1 MGRLYLRAGV
11 YVFGSPTAVIYRS
24 SLVRELQPFYDES
37 LLHEDTEKCM
47 QILEHW
53 DFGFVHQVLSF
64 SRADNESISSAVR
77 TLEPMALDRYILV
90 QRYAPAFLDAG
101 EAETVRRESKR
112 TYYRVLAN
120 EVFKGRKPVFW
131 QYHKDGL
138 RTLRETLDLPYLALQ
153 AGRELLR
160 LASSPGMTAVRALR
174 FWKRK
179 MKQKER
185 YS

>member
-1 MGRLYLRAGV
+1 M
-11 YVFGSPTAVIYRS
+11 
-24 SLVRELQPFYDES
+24 VRELQPFYDES

-77 TLEPMALDRYILV
+77 DLEPVALDRYILV
-90 QRYAPAFLDAG
+90 QRYAPAFLDG
-101 EAETVRRESKR
+101 REAETVRRESKR
-112 TYYRVLAN
+112 TYYRVLAA
-120 EVFKGRKPVFW
+120 EVLKHRGTAFW

-138 RTLRETLDLPYLALQ
+138 RTLGETLDWKYLALQ
-153 AGRELLR
+153 VGREFLR
-160 LASSPGMTAVRALR
+160 LASSPGRTAVCALR
-174 FWKRK
+174 FWRRR